1 MFVSVAFF
9 FVVRNQSDALFSSL
23 SAIALAQL
31 LSFQESRKLRDIWIG
46 SAALGPA
53 ALARV
58 DALAWIA
65 DFTSISIVIGFRTCS
80 IGRITLVAIVPA
92 VGFVAGFVAISRIDT
107 GSFDDSIGSLAPKL
121 YQAFEQNQSVLTGGN
136 DEAAYRQARKLFGT
150 PDDNQ
155 GSVFRAIL
163 KNPSAFWLRI
173 VTNSKNLP
181 NLYLS
186 AFDKRVGPMLLIFAG
201 LGIVAL
207 IRRGAYEMLV
217 ISLIWALPSA
227 YYFGFLS
234 RHVVATL
241 TYLPIVFASIGFT
254 YAFRRDLPR
263 SELTAYIL
271 AGLLLIGYSWIDDKL
286 AFLAAGLVLTLLLV
300 VIWLLW
306 SRRT

>member
-1 MFVSVAFF
+1 MG
-9 FVVRNQSDALFSSL
+9 L
-23 SAIALAQL
+23 
-31 LSFQESRKLRDIWIG
+31 
-46 SAALGPA
+46 A

-65 DFTSISIVIGFRTCS
+65 AFTSISIAIGFRTYS
-80 IGRITLVAIVPA
+80 IGQITLVAIVPA
-92 VGFVAGFVAISRIDT
+92 VGFVAGFVAISRIDS

-207 IRRGAYEMLV
+207 IRRGAYGMLV
-217 ISLIWALPSA
+217 ISMIWALPSA
-227 YYFGFLS
+227 HYSGFLS
-234 RHVVATL
+234 RHVLATV
-241 TYLPIVFASIGFT
+241 TYLPIVFASIGLT

-271 AGLLLIGYSWIDDKL
+271 AGLLLIGYSWIDDKP
-286 AFLAAGLVLTLLLV
+286 AFLAAG
-300 VIWLLW
+300 
-306 SRRT
+306 SY